1 MLLLA
6 FKSGPENM
14 ASVRIYV
21 FLYTEELRASVPE
34 RPSIARSNLYLVSRL
49 KLEIRN
55 DMTRDLV
62 FYSFNF

>member
-21 FLYTEELRASVPE
+21 FLRASVPE